1 MAYYD
6 RIATSWHRATGYRG
20 GSFKKYVLNDILIE
34 KMAAVAG
41 RSKKMAAVADRS
53 KKMASVAGPSKKMAA
68 VAGQSILELGAGNGY
83 FMPLALE
90 RYSGQVPE
98 RLVITDGSSRLLA
111 IAETHFKIPGAQYLQ
126 LDVRSPFPFE
136 DAGFDLILATMIFN
150 EVSTGGLRRALLE
163 CRRVLR
169 PTGLL
174 LATITHP
181 AFINSLDRRKQLKKA
196 QSRTLTMPGPGH
208 LRLPIVPRRLSD
220 YERLLTKPGCAWEQD
235 DVYMTAKVL
244 GEKPGL
250 SPVAGKPLALIFSC
264 RPL

>member
-20 GSFKKYVLNDILIE
+20 GSFKKYVLNDILIG
-34 KMAAVAG
+34 KMAAVES
-41 RSKKMAAVADRS
+41 RSKKT
-53 KKMASVAGPSKKMAA
+53 AA

-150 EVSTGGLRRALLE
+150 EVSTGGLRRALIE
-163 CRRVLR
+163 CRLTHNAGFED
-169 PTGLL
+169 PAPDDDKTPHTS
-174 LATITHP
+174 LAHQVTWSGFQ
-181 AFINSLDRRKQLKKA
+181 A
-196 QSRTLTMPGPGH
+196 
-208 LRLPIVPRRLSD
+208 V
-220 YERLLTKPGCAWEQD
+220 
-235 DVYMTAKVL
+235 
-244 GEKPGL
+244 
-250 SPVAGKPLALIFSC
+250 
-264 RPL
+264 